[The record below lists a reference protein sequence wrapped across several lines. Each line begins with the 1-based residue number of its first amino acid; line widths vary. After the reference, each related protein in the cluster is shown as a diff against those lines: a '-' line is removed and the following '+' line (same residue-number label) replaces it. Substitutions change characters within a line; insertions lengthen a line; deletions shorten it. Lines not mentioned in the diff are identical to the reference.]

1 VYLKKLDLLN
11 FKNIE
16 DKSFEF
22 NTKIN
27 CFIGLN
33 GVGKTNILDS
43 IYYIAYGRSY
53 FNPIAIQNIRQGA
66 DFFVLDG
73 VFEKNQQD
81 EHILCSLKKGQKK
94 VLKRNNKN
102 YERFSDHFGFIPL
115 VIISPS
121 DSDLIIEGSE
131 TRRKFLDSVISQ
143 MNSTYLQGLIQHQK
157 LITQRNALLKSFV
170 QNNYFDR
177 DTLDIYN
184 EQIEAIAQPIY
195 ETRKM
200 FLNEFIPI
208 FNQYHQLITGSK
220 DDVNLIYESQLAH
233 HSMQELFAQN
243 LNRDRALQYTSVGI
257 HKDDLVFLLKD
268 SPIKKFGSQGQ
279 QKSFLIALKLAQFDF
294 LKQQHGTSPI
304 LLFDD
309 IFDKLDEHR
318 VRQILDL
325 VNIDTFGQMFIT
337 DTHLE
342 RTEALLNS
350 INQDFKIFKIEDT
363 LPTSTDLDLD

>member
-1 VYLKKLDLLN
+1 MYLKKIDLLN

-22 NTKIN
+22 NAKIN

-33 GVGKTNILDS
+33 GVGKTNILDA

-53 FNPIAIQNIRQGA
+53 FNPIAVQNIKHGA
-66 DFFVLDG
+66 DFFVIDG
-73 VFEKNQQD
+73 LFEKNDQS

-94 VLKRNNKN
+94 ILKRNNKN

-143 MNSTYLQGLIQHQK
+143 MNSNYLQLLIQHQK

-170 QNNYFDR
+170 SNNYFDR
-177 DTLDIYN
+177 DTLEIYN
-184 EQIEAIAQPIY
+184 EQIETIAQPIY
-195 ETRKM
+195 ETRRD
-200 FLNEFIPI
+200 FLHEFIPI
-208 FNQYHQLITGSK
+208 FNQYHQLITGNK
-220 DDVNLIYESQLAH
+220 DDVHLLYESQLEH
-233 HSMQELFAQN
+233 YSMRELFDQN
-243 LNRDRALQYTSVGI
+243 IQKDRALQYTSVGI
-257 HKDDLVFLLKD
+257 HKDDLVFLLKG

-294 LKQQHGTSPI
+294 LKKQHNIAPI

-309 IFDKLDEHR
+309 IFDKLDELR
-318 VRQILDL
+318 VRQILEL
-325 VNIDTFGQMFIT
+325 VNLDTFGQMFIT
-337 DTHLE
+337 DTHLD
-342 RTEALLNS
+342 RTESLLNS
-350 INQDFKIFKIEDT
+350 INQDFKIFTIE
-363 LPTSTDLDLD
+363 

>member
-1 VYLKKLDLLN
+1 MYLKKIDLLN

-22 NTKIN
+22 NAKIN

-53 FNPIAIQNIRQGA
+53 FNPIAVQNIKHDA
-66 DFFVLDG
+66 DFFVIEGL
-73 VFEKNQQD
+73 FEKNEQS

-94 VLKRNNKN
+94 ILKRNNKN

-121 DSDLIIEGSE
+121 DSDLITEGSE

-143 MNSTYLQGLIQHQK
+143 MNSSYLQLLIQHQK
-157 LITQRNALLKSFV
+157 LITQRNALLKSFAS
-170 QNNYFDR
+170 NAFFDR
-177 DTLDIYN
+177 DTLEIYN
-184 EQIEAIAQPIY
+184 EQIETIAQPIY
-195 ETRKM
+195 EIRRN
-200 FLNEFIPI
+200 FLSEFIPV
-208 FNQYHQLITGSK
+208 FNQYHQLITDSK
-220 DDVNLIYESQLAH
+220 DEVHLVYESQLEH
-233 HSMQELFAQN
+233 HTMRELFDQN
-243 LNRDRALQYTSVGI
+243 IQRDRALQYTSVGI
-257 HKDDLVFLLKD
+257 HKDDLVFLLKG

-279 QKSFLIALKLAQFDF
+279 QKSFLIALKLAQFEF
-294 LKQQHGTSPI
+294 LKKQHGTSPI

-309 IFDKLDEHR
+309 IFDKLDELR
-318 VRQILDL
+318 VRQILEL
-325 VNIDTFGQMFIT
+325 VNLDTFGQMFIT

-342 RTEALLNS
+342 RTEMLLNS
-350 INQDFKIFKIEDT
+350 INQDFKIFTVE
-363 LPTSTDLDLD
+363 

>member
-1 VYLKKLDLLN
+1 MYLKKIDLLN

-22 NTKIN
+22 NAKIN

-33 GVGKTNILDS
+33 GVGKTNILDA

-53 FNPIAIQNIRQGA
+53 FNPIAVQNIKHGA
-66 DFFVLDG
+66 DFFVIDG
-73 VFEKNQQD
+73 LFEKNEQS

-94 VLKRNNKN
+94 ILKRNNKN

-143 MNSTYLQGLIQHQK
+143 MNSNYLQLLIQHQK

-170 QNNYFDR
+170 SNNYFDR
-177 DTLDIYN
+177 DTLEIYN
-184 EQIEAIAQPIY
+184 EQIETIAQPIY
-195 ETRKM
+195 ETRRD
-200 FLNEFIPI
+200 FLHEFIPI
-208 FNQYHQLITGSK
+208 FNQYHQLITGNK
-220 DDVNLIYESQLAH
+220 DDVHLLYESQLEH
-233 HSMQELFAQN
+233 HSMRELFDQN
-243 LNRDRALQYTSVGI
+243 IQKDRALQYTSVGI
-257 HKDDLVFLLKD
+257 HKDDLVFLLKG

-294 LKQQHGTSPI
+294 LKKQHNIAPI

-309 IFDKLDEHR
+309 IFDKLDELR
-318 VRQILDL
+318 VRQILEL
-325 VNIDTFGQMFIT
+325 VNLDTFGQMFIT
-337 DTHLE
+337 DTHLD
-342 RTEALLNS
+342 RTESLLNS
-350 INQDFKIFKIEDT
+350 INQDFKIFTIE
-363 LPTSTDLDLD
+363 

>member
-1 VYLKKLDLLN
+1 MYLKKIDLLN

-22 NTKIN
+22 NAKIN

-33 GVGKTNILDS
+33 GVGKTNILDA
-43 IYYIAYGRSY
+43 IYYMAYGRSY
-53 FNPIAIQNIRQGA
+53 FNPIAIQNIKQGA
-66 DFFVLDG
+66 DFFVLDAL
-73 VFEKNQQD
+73 FEKNEQS

-94 VLKRNNKN
+94 ILKRNNKN

-143 MNSTYLQGLIQHQK
+143 MNSNYLQLLIQHQK

-170 QNNYFDR
+170 SNNYFDR
-177 DTLDIYN
+177 DTLEIYN
-184 EQIEAIAQPIY
+184 DQINALAQPIY
-195 ETRKM
+195 ETRRD
-200 FLNEFIPI
+200 FLHDFIPI
-208 FNQYHQLITGSK
+208 FNHYHQLITGDK
-220 DDVNLIYESQLAH
+220 DEVHLVYESQLEH
-233 HSMQELFAQN
+233 HSMQELFDQN
-243 LNRDRALQYTSVGI
+243 LQKDRALQYTSVGI
-257 HKDDLVFLLKD
+257 HKDDLVFLLKG

-279 QKSFLIALKLAQFDF
+279 QKSFLIALKLAQFEF
-294 LKQQHGTSPI
+294 LKKQHNISPI

-309 IFDKLDEHR
+309 IFDKLDELR
-318 VRQILDL
+318 VRQILEL
-325 VNIDTFGQMFIT
+325 VNLETFGQMFIT

-342 RTEALLNS
+342 RTESLLNS
-350 INQDFKIFKIEDT
+350 INQDFKIFTIE
-363 LPTSTDLDLD
+363 

>member
-1 VYLKKLDLLN
+1 MYLKKIDLLN

-22 NTKIN
+22 NAKIN

-33 GVGKTNILDS
+33 GVGKTNILDA

-53 FNPIAIQNIRQGA
+53 FNPIAVQNIKHGA
-66 DFFVLDG
+66 DFFVIDG
-73 VFEKNQQD
+73 LFEKNEQS

-94 VLKRNNKN
+94 ILKRNNKN

-143 MNSTYLQGLIQHQK
+143 MNSNYLQLLIQHQK

-170 QNNYFDR
+170 SNNYFDR
-177 DTLDIYN
+177 DTLEIYN
-184 EQIEAIAQPIY
+184 EQIETIAQPIY
-195 ETRKM
+195 ETRRD
-200 FLNEFIPI
+200 FLHEFIPI
-208 FNQYHQLITGSK
+208 FNQYHQLITGKK
-220 DDVNLIYESQLAH
+220 DDVHLLYESQLEH
-233 HSMQELFAQN
+233 HSMRELFDQN
-243 LNRDRALQYTSVGI
+243 IQKDRALQYTSVGI
-257 HKDDLVFLLKD
+257 HKDDLVFLLKG

-294 LKQQHGTSPI
+294 LKKQHNIAPI

-309 IFDKLDEHR
+309 IFDKLDELR
-318 VRQILDL
+318 VRQILEL
-325 VNIDTFGQMFIT
+325 VNLDTFGQMFIT
-337 DTHLE
+337 DTHLD
-342 RTEALLNS
+342 RTESLLNS
-350 INQDFKIFKIEDT
+350 INQDFKIFTIE
-363 LPTSTDLDLD
+363 

>member
-1 VYLKKLDLLN
+1 MYLKKIDLLN

-22 NTKIN
+22 NAKIN

-33 GVGKTNILDS
+33 GVGKTNILDA
-43 IYYIAYGRSY
+43 IYYMAYGRSY
-53 FNPIAIQNIRQGA
+53 FNPIAIQNIKQGA

-73 VFEKNQQD
+73 LFEKNEQS

-94 VLKRNNKN
+94 ILKRNNKN

-143 MNSTYLQGLIQHQK
+143 MNSNYLQLLIQHQK

-170 QNNYFDR
+170 SNNYFDR
-177 DTLDIYN
+177 DTLEIYN
-184 EQIEAIAQPIY
+184 EQIEAIAHPIY
-195 ETRKM
+195 ETRRD
-200 FLNEFIPI
+200 FLRDFIPI
-208 FNQYHQLITGSK
+208 FNQYHQLITGDK
-220 DDVNLIYESQLAH
+220 DEVHLVYESQLEQHTMRA
-233 HSMQELFAQN
+233 LFDQN
-243 LNRDRALQYTSVGI
+243 LQKDRALQYTSVGI
-257 HKDDLVFLLKD
+257 HKDDLVFLLKG

-279 QKSFLIALKLAQFDF
+279 QKSFLIALKLAQFEF
-294 LKQQHGTSPI
+294 LKKQHNIAPI

-309 IFDKLDEHR
+309 IFDKLDELR
-318 VRQILDL
+318 VRQILEL
-325 VNIDTFGQMFIT
+325 VNLDTFGQMFIT

-342 RTEALLNS
+342 RTESLLNS
-350 INQDFKIFKIEDT
+350 INQDFKIFTIE
-363 LPTSTDLDLD
+363 

>member
-1 VYLKKLDLLN
+1 MYLKKLDLLN

-22 NTKIN
+22 NAKIN

-33 GVGKTNILDS
+33 GVGKTNILDA

-53 FNPIAIQNIRQGA
+53 FNPIAVQNIKHGA
-66 DFFVLDG
+66 DFFVIDG
-73 VFEKNQQD
+73 LFEKNEQR

-94 VLKRNNKN
+94 ILKRNNKN

-143 MNSTYLQGLIQHQK
+143 MNSNYLQLLIQHQK

-170 QNNYFDR
+170 SNNYFDR
-177 DTLDIYN
+177 DTLEIYN
-184 EQIEAIAQPIY
+184 EQIETIAQPIY
-195 ETRKM
+195 ETRRD
-200 FLNEFIPI
+200 FLHEFIPI
-208 FNQYHQLITGSK
+208 FNQYHQLITGNK
-220 DDVNLIYESQLAH
+220 DDVHLLYESQLEH
-233 HSMQELFAQN
+233 HSMRELFDQHIQK
-243 LNRDRALQYTSVGI
+243 DRALQYTSVGI
-257 HKDDLVFLLKD
+257 HKDDLVFLLKG

-294 LKQQHGTSPI
+294 LKKQHNIAPI

-309 IFDKLDEHR
+309 IFDKLDELR
-318 VRQILDL
+318 VRQILEL
-325 VNIDTFGQMFIT
+325 VNLDTFGQMFIT
-337 DTHLE
+337 DTHLD
-342 RTEALLNS
+342 RTESLLNS
-350 INQDFKIFKIEDT
+350 INQDFKIFTIE
-363 LPTSTDLDLD
+363 

>member
-22 NTKIN
+22 NAKIN

-33 GVGKTNILDS
+33 GVGKTNILDA

-53 FNPIAIQNIRQGA
+53 FNPIAVQNIKHGA
-66 DFFVLDG
+66 DFFVIDG
-73 VFEKNQQD
+73 LFEKNEQR

-94 VLKRNNKN
+94 ILKRNNKN

-143 MNSTYLQGLIQHQK
+143 MNSNYLQLLIQHQK

-170 QNNYFDR
+170 SNNYFDR
-177 DTLDIYN
+177 DTLEIYN
-184 EQIEAIAQPIY
+184 EQIETIAQPIY
-195 ETRKM
+195 ETRRD
-200 FLNEFIPI
+200 FLHEFIPI
-208 FNQYHQLITGSK
+208 FNQYHQLITGNK
-220 DDVNLIYESQLAH
+220 DDVHLLYESQLEH
-233 HSMQELFAQN
+233 HSMRELFDQHIQK
-243 LNRDRALQYTSVGI
+243 DRALQYTSVGI
-257 HKDDLVFLLKD
+257 HKDDLVFLLKG

-294 LKQQHGTSPI
+294 LKKQHNIAPI

-309 IFDKLDEHR
+309 IFDKLDELR
-318 VRQILDL
+318 VRQILEL
-325 VNIDTFGQMFIT
+325 VNLDTFGQMFIT
-337 DTHLE
+337 DTHLD
-342 RTEALLNS
+342 RTESLLNS
-350 INQDFKIFKIEDT
+350 INQDFKIFTIE
-363 LPTSTDLDLD
+363 

>member
-1 VYLKKLDLLN
+1 MYLKKIDLLN

-22 NTKIN
+22 NAKIN

-33 GVGKTNILDS
+33 GVGKTNILDA

-53 FNPIAIQNIRQGA
+53 FNPIAVQNIKHGA
-66 DFFVLDG
+66 DFFVIDG
-73 VFEKNQQD
+73 LFEKNEQS

-94 VLKRNNKN
+94 ILKRNNKN

-143 MNSTYLQGLIQHQK
+143 MNSNYLQLLIQHQK

-170 QNNYFDR
+170 SNNYFDR
-177 DTLDIYN
+177 DTLEIYN
-184 EQIEAIAQPIY
+184 EQIESIAQPIY
-195 ETRKM
+195 ETRRD
-200 FLNEFIPI
+200 FLRDFIPI
-208 FNQYHQLITGSK
+208 FNQYHQLITGNK
-220 DDVNLIYESQLAH
+220 DDVNLVYESQLEH
-233 HSMQELFAQN
+233 HSMRELFEQN
-243 LNRDRALQYTSVGI
+243 LQKDRALQYTSVGI
-257 HKDDLVFLLKD
+257 HKDDLVFLLKE

-279 QKSFLIALKLAQFDF
+279 QKSFLIALKLAQFEF
-294 LKQQHGTSPI
+294 LKKQHNIAPI

-309 IFDKLDEHR
+309 IFDKLDELR
-318 VRQILDL
+318 VRQILTL
-325 VNIDTFGQMFIT
+325 VNLDTFGQMFIT
-337 DTHLE
+337 DTHLD
-342 RTEALLNS
+342 RTESLLNS
-350 INQDFKIFKIEDT
+350 INQDFKIFTIE
-363 LPTSTDLDLD
+363 

>member
-1 VYLKKLDLLN
+1 MYLKKLDLLN

-22 NTKIN
+22 NSKIN

-33 GVGKTNILDS
+33 GVGKTNILDA
-43 IYYIAYGRSY
+43 IYYIAHGRSY
-53 FNPIAIQNIRQGA
+53 FNPIAGQNVRHGA
-66 DFFVLDG
+66 DFFVVDG
-73 VFEKNQQD
+73 KFVKDNQS

-102 YERFSDHFGFIPL
+102 YERISDHFGFIPL

-143 MNSTYLQGLIQHQK
+143 LNPNYLQLLIQHQK
-157 LITQRNALLKSFV
+157 LIQQRNALLKNFALH
-170 QNNYFDR
+170 NYFDK
-177 DTLDIYN
+177 DTLSIYD
-184 EQIEAIAQPIY
+184 EQICQVSTPIY
-195 ETRKM
+195 TIRQN
-200 FLNEFIPI
+200 FLEEFIPV
-208 FNQYHQLITGSK
+208 FNQYHQLITGNK
-220 DDVNLIYESQLAH
+220 DQVQLVYESQLA
-233 HSMQELFAQN
+233 STSIEELLA
-243 LNRDRALQYTSVGI
+243 LNVNKDRALQYTSVGI

-268 SPIKKFGSQGQ
+268 NPIKKFGSQGQ
-279 QKSFLIALKLAQFDF
+279 QKSYLIALKLAQFEF
-294 LKQQHGTSPI
+294 LKKKHEIAPI

-309 IFDKLDEHR
+309 IFDKLDENR
-318 VRQILDL
+318 VRQILEL

-337 DTHLE
+337 DTHLD

-350 INQDFKIFKIEDT
+350 IHQDFKIFKID
-363 LPTSTDLDLD
+363 